1 MKKWAHELNRKFSKE
16 EVQLASKYMKERSTS
31 MAIKEMQVKTP
42 VTLTPMRMAI
52 FKGNNNNPL
61 VSPQII

>member
-1 MKKWAHELNRKFSKE
+1 
-16 EVQLASKYMKERSTS
+16 MKERSTS